1 MLQWLSRM
9 LGFGGK
15 KSGTVSARYDA
26 AQTTAENSN
35 HWAYA
40 DSLSAQAANSSG
52 VRNKLRTR
60 ARYEYANNCY
70 LNGMVRTL
78 ATRTIGTGP
87 TLQVKTGNPDADNR
101 IERAWSRWF
110 KAANIAKK
118 LHTMRIARCRD
129 GEVFGLMINNLALPG
144 PVQLDLSVVEADQ
157 VYSPF
162 VMQDSPTHCDG
173 IDYDAHGNPL
183 WYYFAKQHPG
193 SGFAT
198 GIAAT
203 DFNKYSA
210 QFVIHQFQEDRP
222 GQRRGVP
229 EITPALPLFA
239 ISRRYTLA
247 TVIAAE
253 TAANIAAYMKTPSM
267 PDEGSNELNAPPF
280 ANLDLPR
287 GTMMTLPEGWDIAQL
302 KAEHPT
308 TTHAEF
314 TRSLIREQ
322 ARCLSM
328 PFNIAACDSSS
339 FNYASGRLDA
349 QNFDMAIAV
358 DRMLIANDLDRLLQ
372 QFMDEAA
379 LAGVIPQVQ
388 EFEHE
393 WRWPAGRAIDPQTE
407 ATANKINLSSGA
419 ETLPSLY
426 AKEGLD
432 WQSEMQKGADALG
445 LAVEEYQALLTQSLF
460 ANGNPQQPAQQQ
472 GAANEQPAAA

>member
-1 MLQWLSRM
+1 MLSWLSRM
-9 LGFGGK
+9 LGFKQKGR
-15 KSGTVSARYDA
+15 TISARYDA

-40 DSLSAQAANSSG
+40 DSLSAQAANSSA
-52 VRNKLRTR
+52 VRLKLRTR

-70 LNGMVRTL
+70 LHGMIRTL

-87 TLQVKTGNPDADNR
+87 TLQVKTGDQAIDNL

-110 KAANIAKK
+110 KAAKIAKK

-129 GEVFGLMINNLALPG
+129 GEVFGLMINNPNLPG

-162 VMQDSPTHCDG
+162 NFADTPTHCDG
-173 IDYDAHGNPL
+173 IDFDVHGNPL
-183 WYYFAKQHPG
+183 QYYFAKQHPG
-193 SGFAT
+193 SAFGT
-198 GIAAT
+198 GIAVA
-203 DFNKYSA
+203 DFDKHAA

-253 TAANIAAYMKTPSM
+253 TAANIAAYMKTPAAGADDT
-267 PDEGSNELNAPPF
+267 DELTNAPF
-280 ANLDLPR
+280 QNIDIQR

-308 TTHAEF
+308 TTHADF
-314 TRSLIREQ
+314 TKSLIREQ
-322 ARCLSM
+322 GRCLGM
-328 PFNIAACDSSS
+328 PFNIAAADSSS
-339 FNYASGRLDA
+339 YNYASGRLDG
-349 QNFDMAIAV
+349 QNFDMQIAV
-358 DRMLIANDLDRLLQ
+358 DRMLIANDLDRLLDE
-372 QFMDEAA
+372 FLNEAA

-388 EFEHE
+388 NIEHE

-432 WQSEMQKGADALG
+432 FQSELAKGAEALG
-445 LAVEEYQALLTQSLF
+445 MTVQEYQALLAQSLF

-472 GAANEQPAAA
+472 GAANEQPATA